1 MSSRKRNIIT
11 GAVVLFALGALAW
24 MTMQFTGRAMAI
36 FKPRGMPIVFSSNR
50 GDGLSDGSPVLYR
63 GVQVGKVTAVRRMPD
78 NEHVRVDAEV
88 NDDPPLPRNISG
100 EIRTQSQL
108 SSSSQINLEVVGQ
121 PQGRLEP
128 YEEVPVRYVGNSIFP
143 PELSDLLGNV
153 RRQQLVEHV
162 DQAIVSLRI
171 QIEKAGKVMDDVQQ
185 LTGDGKLQND
195 LRAAVA
201 NVRSATERA
210 DKISA
215 NLETLTNNANATVGD
230 VRTVVAKTGDNVDHL
245 TRQVSDSV
253 DKLGKV
259 LNQFEQAS
267 AKLNSNKGTAGALL
281 NDPKLYDELTDTA
294 HELNVVA
301 TSLQRLIDQWEHE
314 GVSLKLK

>member
-1 MSSRKRNIIT
+1 MSSRKRNIVT
-11 GAVVLFALGALAW
+11 GAVVLIALGALAW
-24 MTMQFTGRAMAI
+24 MIMQFTGRAMAI
-36 FKPRGMPIVFSSNR
+36 FKPAGMPIVFTSNR

-63 GVQVGKVTAVRRMPD
+63 GVQVGKVNAVRRLPD
-78 NEHVRVDAEV
+78 NEHVRIDAEV
-88 NDDPPLPRNISG
+88 NDNPPLPRNITG

-108 SSSSQINLEVVGQ
+108 SSTSQINLEVAGKPEGTLQ
-121 PQGRLEP
+121 P
-128 YEEVPVRYVGNSIFP
+128 YDEVAIRYVGNTIFP
-143 PELSDLLGNV
+143 PEFTDLLGNV
-153 RRQQLVEHV
+153 RRQQLIEHV
-162 DQAIVSLRI
+162 DQAIVALRV

-185 LTGDGKLQND
+185 LTGNGQLQAD
-195 LRAAVA
+195 LRASVA

-215 NLETLTNNANATVGD
+215 NLEALTSNANSAVGD

-245 TRQVSDSV
+245 TRQVSDDV
-253 DKLGKV
+253 EKLGKV

-294 HELNVVA
+294 HELNVVSK
-301 TSLQRLIDQWEHE
+301 SLQRILDQWERE